1 MNEVMK
7 VMAIVTCVLTPATVI
22 GGIFGMNFEIIPL
35 SQHPNGFYL
44 TLLVMAITMA
54 IFLFYFWR
62 KRWL

>member
-1 MNEVMK
+1 
-7 VMAIVTCVLTPATVI
+7 VLTPATVI

-54 IFLFYFWR
+54 VFLLYFWR